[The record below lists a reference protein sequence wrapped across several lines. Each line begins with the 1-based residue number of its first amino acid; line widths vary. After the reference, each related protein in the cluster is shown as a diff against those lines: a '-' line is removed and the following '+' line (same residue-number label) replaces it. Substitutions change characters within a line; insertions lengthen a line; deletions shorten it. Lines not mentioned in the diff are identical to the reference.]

1 MCAIIGAVIS
11 RPTRDDFALLE
22 RVFLESKIRGMHA
35 TGMSFIPAW
44 SDKVVTIKEA
54 KPADYFINT
63 HLHNDNLDGLV
74 ADDGNLYLVGH
85 CRYSTSDLEYN
96 QPISNE
102 NVSVVHNGVVSQE
115 LPEHWEEL
123 YGYKCET
130 KNDTELLLHTIED
143 GLSPLTRWHDASL
156 SVVELYLDKRVRAYR
171 NGKRP
176 IYMTT
181 IANGFIFTST
191 EDICKRAG
199 VDGVTLELDPYTY
212 ATVFDPYTVEFHKE
226 DHPEG
231 FKDLQ
236 A

>member
-11 RPTRDDFALLE
+11 NPTLDDFAMLK

-35 TGMSFIPAW
+35 TGMSFLPAW
-44 SDKVVTIKEA
+44 SDKVATIKEA

-63 HLHNDNLDGLV
+63 HLHNDNLKDLIS
-74 ADDGNLYLVGH
+74 DDGNLYLVGH

-102 NVSVVHNGVVSQE
+102 KVSVVHNGVVSQE
-115 LPEHWEEL
+115 LPENWEQL

-143 GLSPLTRWHDASL
+143 DKSPLTHWHDASL
-156 SVVELYLDKRVRAYR
+156 SVVELYLDKKIRAYR

-181 IANGFIFTST
+181 LDKGFIFTST
-191 EDICKRAG
+191 EDIVKRAG
-199 VDGVTLELDPYTY
+199 VEGVTVELDPYLY
-212 ATVFDPYTVEFHKE
+212 AIVLDPFTIEYEKVEE
-226 DHPEG
+226 PSD

-236 A
+236 R

>member
-11 RPTRDDFALLE
+11 RPTHDDFAMVK

-35 TGMSFIPAW
+35 TGMSFLPAW

-54 KPADYFINT
+54 KPADYFIDV
-63 HLHNDNLDGLV
+63 HLHNDNLNDLI
-74 ADDGNLYLVGH
+74 ADDGNLYLIGH

-102 NVSVVHNGVVSQE
+102 RVSVVHNGVVSQE
-115 LPEHWEEL
+115 LPENWNRL
-123 YGYKCET
+123 YGYTCET
-130 KNDTELLLHTIED
+130 KNDTELLLHTIEE
-143 GLSPLTRWHDASL
+143 GKSPLVHWSDASL
-156 SVVELYLDKRVRAYR
+156 AVVELYLDKKIRAYR

-181 IANGFIFTST
+181 VSNGFIFTST
-191 EDICKRAG
+191 QDIVTRANVKG
-199 VDGVTLELDPYTY
+199 ATIELDPFTYAEVLDPYT
-212 ATVFDPYTVEFHKE
+212 VMFEKE
-226 DHPEG
+226 NAPEN

-236 A
+236 R

>member
-1 MCAIIGAVIS
+1 MCAIIGASIS
-11 RPTRDDFALLE
+11 NPSLEDFAMLK

-35 TGMSFIPAW
+35 TGMSVIPAW
-44 SDKVVTIKEA
+44 SDKVVTIKEP
-54 KPADYFINT
+54 KPADYFVNT
-63 HLHNDNLDGLV
+63 HLHNDNLKDLIS
-74 ADDGNLYLVGH
+74 DDGNLYLVGH

-102 NVSVVHNGVVSQE
+102 KVSVVHNGVVSQE

-143 GLSPLTRWHDASL
+143 GVSPLDRWTDASL
-156 SVVELYLDKRVRAYR
+156 SVVELYLDKKIRAYR

-176 IYMTT
+176 IYLTT
-181 IANGFIFTST
+181 IKNGFIITST
-191 EDICKRAG
+191 EDIVKRAG
-199 VDGVTLELDPYTY
+199 VDGSTIELDPFLY
-212 ATVFDPYTVEFHKE
+212 ANILDPFTVEFEKVIE
-226 DHPEG
+226 PKD

-236 A
+236 R

>member
-11 RPTRDDFALLE
+11 RPTRDDFAMVK

-35 TGMSFIPAW
+35 TGMSFLPAW
-44 SDKVVTIKEA
+44 SNKVVTIKEP
-54 KPADYFINT
+54 KPADYFVDV
-63 HLHNDNLDGLV
+63 HLHDDNLSQLV
-74 ADDGNLYLVGH
+74 SDDGNLYLVGH

-115 LPEHWEEL
+115 LPENWESL

-130 KNDTELLLHTIED
+130 KNDTELLLHTIEE
-143 GLSPLTRWHDASL
+143 GASPLTRWSDASL

-181 IANGFIFTST
+181 LENGFIFTST
-191 EDICKRAG
+191 QDIVTRARVEG
-199 VDGVTLELDPYTY
+199 ATVELDPFVYAEVLDPYTVMFE
-212 ATVFDPYTVEFHKE
+212 AETPPVN
-226 DHPEG
+226 

-236 A
+236 Q